1 VTQPDPPTEPDPAAD
16 DRAAL
21 VGRFHDAQRRLAE
34 LLLAQRL
41 EPLLRTTLTVPQL
54 RALAV
59 LQLDGETSSH
69 RLAEV
74 LGISPATLSGI
85 VDRLEAAGMAVR
97 RPDPQDGRVR
107 LVAATERG
115 AAAVRRIAAQE
126 DEPLGLLDEL
136 DVADLRALTT
146 GLEALTEV
154 AQEAAR
160 RPEGGRPA
168 QPGDAPGR
176 ISPHD
181 RRGADRADGAGP
193 T

>member
-1 VTQPDPPTEPDPAAD
+1 MTHPAD
-16 DRAAL
+16 DERAAL
-21 VGRFHDAQRRLAE
+21 ARRLEDAQRRLAD

-85 VDRLEAAGMAVR
+85 VDRLEAAGMASR

-107 LVAATERG
+107 LVAATPRG

-126 DEPLGLLDEL
+126 DEPLTDLLDRL
-136 DVADLRALTT
+136 DVADLRALTV
-146 GLEALTEV
+146 GIEALTHV
-154 AQEAAR
+154 AEASATDTSTEASTA
-160 RPEGGRPA
+160 PEE
-168 QPGDAPGR
+168 
-176 ISPHD
+176 
-181 RRGADRADGAGP
+181 
-193 T
+193 

>member
-1 VTQPDPPTEPDPAAD
+1 MTHPAD
-16 DRAAL
+16 DERAELARRL
-21 VGRFHDAQRRLAE
+21 EDAQRRLAD

-85 VDRLEAAGMAVR
+85 VDRLEAAGMAAR

-107 LVAATERG
+107 LVAATPRG

-126 DEPLGLLDEL
+126 DEPLTDLLDRL
-136 DVADLRALTT
+136 DVADLRALTV
-146 GLEALTEV
+146 GIEALTQV
-154 AQEAAR
+154 AEASATDTPTDTSTGTSTA
-160 RPEGGRPA
+160 PEG
-168 QPGDAPGR
+168 
-176 ISPHD
+176 
-181 RRGADRADGAGP
+181 
-193 T
+193 

>member
-1 VTQPDPPTEPDPAAD
+1 MTHPAD
-16 DRAAL
+16 DERAAL
-21 VGRFHDAQRRLAE
+21 ARRLEDAQRRLADV
-34 LLLAQRL
+34 LLAQRL

-85 VDRLEAAGMAVR
+85 VDRLEAAGMATR

-107 LVAATERG
+107 LVGATPRG

-126 DEPLGLLDEL
+126 DEPLTDLLGRL
-136 DVADLRALTT
+136 DVADLRALTV
-146 GLEALTEV
+146 GIEALTR
-154 AQEAAR
+154 AAEASATDTR
-160 RPEGGRPA
+160 TDASAPEG
-168 QPGDAPGR
+168 
-176 ISPHD
+176 
-181 RRGADRADGAGP
+181 
-193 T
+193 

>member
-1 VTQPDPPTEPDPAAD
+1 MHLAATGDPDPSAPPAGAPGPDDHAPSGD
-16 DRAAL
+16 DERAAL
-21 VGRFHDAQRRLAE
+21 VRSFHDAQRALAE

-85 VDRLEAAGMAVR
+85 VDRLEAAGMATR

-126 DEPLGLLDEL
+126 DEPLGLLDRL
-136 DVADLRALTT
+136 DVADLRALTR
-146 GLEALTEV
+146 GLVALTE
-154 AQEAAR
+154 AAR
-160 RPEGGRPA
+160 AAATGSDE
-168 QPGDAPGR
+168 D
-176 ISPHD
+176 
-181 RRGADRADGAGP
+181 DGAAP
-193 T
+193 ER